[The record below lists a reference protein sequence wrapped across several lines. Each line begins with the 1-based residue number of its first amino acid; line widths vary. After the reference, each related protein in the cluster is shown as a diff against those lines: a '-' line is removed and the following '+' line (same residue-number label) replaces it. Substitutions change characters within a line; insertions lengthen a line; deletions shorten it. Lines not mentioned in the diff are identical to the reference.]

1 MFEDV
6 YDKPTAQIERQ
17 KEELL
22 EHLKLHKDKY
32 PMDTFERI

>member
-6 YDKPTAQIERQ
+6 YDQVPINLEKQ
-17 KEELL
+17 KTELL
-22 EHLKLHKDKY
+22 NHLKIHKDKY